1 MRVSSHLPSFTPISR
16 NLPKIQKGPEKDP
29 PEPPS
34 YFMRNFTSRVDS
46 ASYNVAN
53 VLYPLNCSL
62 VAGRIAGGLA
72 GAYLGP
78 AGSMLGGIGGSMLG
92 YRFGAQTKDKVQRF
106 VDNLG
111 GNSKAGQAAV
121 RTLYAGAMGA
131 VITGVAMGGVAP
143 GPMAVGAGVTVAGLA
158 GYSAW
163 KARG

>member
-1 MRVSSHLPSFTPISR
+1 MRISSQLPSFNPIAR
-16 NLPKIQKGPEKDP
+16 NLPKIQKGPENEP
-29 PEPPS
+29 PEPPN
-34 YFMRNFTSRVDS
+34 YYLQNFTARVDS

-121 RTLYAGAMGA
+121 RTLYAGVMGG
-131 VITGVAMGGVAP
+131 VITGVALGGIAP
-143 GPMAVGAGVTVAGLA
+143 GPMAIGAGVTVAGLA
-158 GYSAW
+158 GYSAI